1 MDDNVEIRPQLI
13 VGNENHSETR
23 KIDEAK
29 MAGILQRLG
38 KSLEKLANNSETK
51 TSTLQNIQNDL
62 LLRFNHNGSD
72 ANAEIT
78 ESSDGNMLDVESTL
92 DRALAQRAESGDK
105 ANNNSSVL
113 RPDPGPQSSVVDS
126 LTQAFTPQ
134 KATSPPNEGQIAELI
149 NNMLVWGLSAE
160 MVKDRVEKHPPPE
173 NCENLSVTTVNE
185 DVWDLLPR
193 KSRSVGLAFQAVQ
206 ATMLQ
211 GTAALINLAGSL
223 VTSITNGDTPNT
235 RDVLNHVMDSV
246 ALLGNANWKLNMKRR
261 ELIKPDLNPPF
272 TRLCREEVKP
282 TLKLFG
288 DDLPKHMKDMSE
300 ATKVGKQM
308 QKHSQDNKG
317 SAQSLRGRYGRF
329 RPYDREQ
336 SHITKPAGRDWL
348 VLQDCI
354 RKFLSLYTL
363 IYIL

>member
-1 MDDNVEIRPQLI
+1 MEIRPQLI
-13 VGNENHSETR
+13 VGNENQSETR
-23 KIDEAK
+23 KIDDAE

-38 KSLEKLANNSETK
+38 NSLEKLANNSETQ
-51 TSTLQNIQNDL
+51 TSTLQNIQDDL
-62 LLRFNHNGSD
+62 LLRFDDNGSSD

-92 DRALAQRAESGDK
+92 DSALARRAESGDT
-105 ANNNSSVL
+105 ANNDSSVL

-134 KATSPPNEGQIAELI
+134 KATSPPIEGQIAELI
-149 NNMLVWGLSAE
+149 NNM
-160 MVKDRVEKHPPPE
+160 
-173 NCENLSVTTVNE
+173 
-185 DVWDLLPR
+185 DLLPR
-193 KSRSVGLAFQAVQ
+193 KSRSVDLAFQAVQ

-211 GTAALINLAGSL
+211 GTVALTNLVGSL

-246 ALLGNANWKLNMKRR
+246 ALLGNANWTLNMKRR

-272 TRLCREEVKP
+272 TRLCREEIKP

-308 QKHSQDNKG
+308 QKHSQDNRG

-329 RPYDREQ
+329 RPYDRER
-336 SHITKPAGRDWL
+336 SHSTKLAGRQPFLGWG
-348 VLQDCI
+348 
-354 RKFLSLYTL
+354 RSATKTSFRTKNRGTNNKFH
-363 IYIL
+363 